1 MEDLRQLVKQV
12 DELVR
17 SKGRWRSGVLGAAGP
32 NSPRSLSAQKR
43 SPQESAEDNVPD
55 RIALDTLQNGIKTPR
70 STSPT
75 QSRGSPYERDGS
87 TRPSRLETPV
97 PRTPGGASTSQTS
110 SPNRETTKRGLH
122 LPLLHSSIINLQ
134 IRHHNLSSTGLARTG
149 ALLDKMIH
157 CAGPLKD
164 LGGPSGPTRY
174 AGEQNESGAV
184 PDALL
189 EVQEGL
195 EAEVEQVGEEIALC
209 RQLEQQWE
217 L

>member
-1 MEDLRQLVKQV
+1 
-12 DELVR
+12 
-17 SKGRWRSGVLGAAGP
+17 
-32 NSPRSLSAQKR
+32 
-43 SPQESAEDNVPD
+43 
-55 RIALDTLQNGIKTPR
+55 
-70 STSPT
+70 
-75 QSRGSPYERDGS
+75 
-87 TRPSRLETPV
+87 
-97 PRTPGGASTSQTS
+97 
-110 SPNRETTKRGLH
+110 
-122 LPLLHSSIINLQ
+122 
-134 IRHHNLSSTGLARTG
+134 
-149 ALLDKMIH
+149 MID